1 MGKKGVTIKRVTEI
15 PHRHPEESTMNKQ
28 TKAQSRKRSQT
39 VIKVAVLLVI
49 LFSTVALI
57 TTHIHIANLTKAYEN
72 LQQQALEL
80 EQANKEL
87 QNYIDNK
94 GTDEGMKD
102 VATGELGM
110 VDPDTVIYDFD

>member
-1 MGKKGVTIKRVTEI
+1 MAKKGVTIKRVTEI

-28 TKAQSRKRSQT
+28 SNAQPRKRSMV
-39 VIKVAVLLVI
+39 VIKVALLLAI
-49 LFSTVALI
+49 LAFTVALI
-57 TTHIHIANLTKAYEN
+57 TTQVHIANLTKAYQS
-72 LQQQALEL
+72 LQQRAIEL

-87 QNYIDNK
+87 QSYIDNK
-94 GTDEGMKD
+94 DTDEGIKD

>member
-1 MGKKGVTIKRVTEI
+1 
-15 PHRHPEESTMNKQ
+15 MNKQ
-28 TKAQSRKRSQT
+28 SNVQPRKRSQI
-39 VIKVAVLLVI
+39 VMKLAILLVI

-57 TTHIHIANLTKAYEN
+57 TTHVHIANLTKAYKS
-72 LQQQALEL
+72 LQQQAMEL

-94 GTDEGMKD
+94 NTDEGVKD